1 MHPIG
6 GLGLAQSAWQAV
18 HGVQRMGLLGDEDE
32 EQLVGHLCQNALALP
47 LWRWRTLPSQVL
59 AGGESPA

>member
-1 MHPIG
+1 M
-6 GLGLAQSAWQAV
+6 V
-18 HGVQRMGLLGDEDE
+18 LLGDEDE

-47 LWRWRTLPSQVL
+47 PWRWRTLPSQVL